1 MQRMSSYNLLP
12 DRNDEQMPQINP
24 LGLTVGGGDHEPLM
38 VLAQGPDGKDRWVE
52 EVPRGLA
59 CSCVCLKCRN
69 PVIARQGRIRA
80 WSFAHAA
87 FSECS
92 GGTETLAH
100 RFAKNVIKDAGGLY
114 VASVEADGW
123 GKLHDK
129 FVGLD
134 DIRFE
139 PRVAGYRADL
149 VGSSRGHDLII
160 EVKVTHACSVE
171 KIGAYRLAGVSVLEI
186 DLARY
191 RNKTEVELRQAVLK
205 NAPREWLCLSGGREI
220 PRRSASLGW
229 RESQSDFR
237 FARDGRP
244 ARISARDW
252 EQMTPL
258 QRVNAI
264 DPDGR
269 QAIRSRGY
277 RGR

>member
-1 MQRMSSYNLLP
+1 
-12 DRNDEQMPQINP
+12 MPEINP

-38 VLAQGPDGKDRWVE
+38 VVAKGTDGNDRWID
-52 EVPRGLA
+52 EVPRGAA
-59 CSCVCLKCRN
+59 CSCVCPKCHN
-69 PVIARQGRIRA
+69 PVIARQGQIRA
-80 WSFAHAA
+80 WSFAHAS

-100 RFAKNVIKDAGGLY
+100 RFAKDVIKDAGGLHI
-114 VASVEADGW
+114 ASVDADGW

-129 FVGLD
+129 FVLLD
-134 DIRFE
+134 DIRLE
-139 PRVAGYRADL
+139 HRIDGYRADL

-171 KIGAYRLAGVSVLEI
+171 KVEAYRLTGVSVLEI

-191 RNKTEVELRQAVLK
+191 RNKTEHELRQAVLK
-205 NAPREWLCLSGGREI
+205 NAPREWLCLSGGRDI
-220 PRRSASLGW
+220 PKRSASLGW
-229 RESQSDFR
+229 RELQVISR
-237 FARDGRP
+237 CARDGRP